1 MITDINQI
9 ELIKTGIKNF
19 DKTKEL
25 QLKLLFRASRDGDNN
40 KAYHDLCDGN
50 APTINVIK
58 SKNGYIFGGY
68 TDCLLNSTS
77 GCTKTTNSF
86 VFSFNKMKIYN
97 GVDGGYFHCGTDCGP
112 WFCGCVGVDGD
123 NYFITEASYQWEINS
138 YRYFEGFTEEYE
150 LVGGKRNFAVEEVEV
165 FKVDFISK
173 ESSLYK
179 EKEISLENK
188 KDEIKIIPLNF
199 VNDWE
204 NFGGLFGPGRIIKK
218 GNEITLSGV
227 VKGSNFS
234 TVCVLPED
242 CRPKYRLIFS
252 VNQNSSII
260 RFDIFSN
267 GNVTF
272 QSGNNLLDWISL
284 DGIHFFAGV

>member
-1 MITDINQI
+1 MVIHSEDI
-9 ELIKTGIKNF
+9 LIVLN
-19 DKTKEL
+19 
-25 QLKLLFRASRDGDNN
+25 
-40 KAYHDLCDGN
+40 
-50 APTINVIK
+50 
-58 SKNGYIFGGY
+58 SKDGY
-68 TDCLLNSTS
+68 T
-77 GCTKTTNSF
+77 KTNNSF

-97 GVDGGYFHCGTDCGP
+97 GKDGGYFHCGTDCGP
-112 WFCGCVGVDGD
+112 WFCGCVGVEGD
-123 NYFITEASYQWEINS
+123 NYFNTEKSYQWEIN
-138 YRYFEGFTEEYE
+138 RFGYFEGFTEEYE
-150 LVGGKRNFAVEEVEV
+150 LVGGTRHFSVEEVEV
-165 FKVDFISK
+165 FKDDFISK

-179 EKEISLENK
+179 EKEISLETK

-199 VNDWE
+199 VNNWK
-204 NFGGLFGPGRIIKK
+204 NFGGEYAPGRIIKK

-242 CRPKYRLIFS
+242 CRPKYGLIFS